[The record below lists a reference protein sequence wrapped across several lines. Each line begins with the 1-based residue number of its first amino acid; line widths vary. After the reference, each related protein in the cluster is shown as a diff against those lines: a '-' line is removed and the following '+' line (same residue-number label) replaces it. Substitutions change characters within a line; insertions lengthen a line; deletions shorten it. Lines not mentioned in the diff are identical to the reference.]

1 MMLWDILNEPFGD
14 AMLCDV
20 IEDDQGYE
28 LNMAMPGVDKKDV
41 RLSLKNGY
49 LNVNVETHDH
59 TDEKDHKDHII
70 RQERYHGA
78 MNRRFYIGEGLKPA
92 AIQAK
97 MENGELHIRV
107 PKLSE
112 KALEENNI
120 GIE

>member
-1 MMLWDILNEPFGD
+1 MLWDILNEPFGD

-20 IEDDQGYE
+20 SEDNQGYE

-41 RLSLKNGY
+41 QLSLKNGY
-49 LNVNVETHDH
+49 LNVSVDTQKS
-59 TDEKDHKDHII
+59 EKNTNGQIV

-78 MNRRFYIGEGLKPA
+78 MNRRFYIGEGLKPE
-92 AIQAK
+92 AIKAK